1 MLLRLA
7 MRGLN
12 SEPKPRTR
20 IQAGS
25 LCYFGLMVGDMQVLS
40 TYRFTVD
47 EYHRLGEVGI
57 LGEDDRVEL
66 LDGDLINM
74 APIGGEHRTL
84 VDSLTLLFA
93 SHAGG

>member
-1 MLLRLA
+1 MLGA
-7 MRGLN
+7 
-12 SEPKPRTR
+12 
-20 IQAGS
+20 
-25 LCYFGLMVGDMQVLS
+25 MQVLS

-57 LGEDDRVEL
+57 LGEDDCVEL
-66 LDGDLINM
+66 LDGDLIVM

-93 SHAGG
+93 NRVAKDR